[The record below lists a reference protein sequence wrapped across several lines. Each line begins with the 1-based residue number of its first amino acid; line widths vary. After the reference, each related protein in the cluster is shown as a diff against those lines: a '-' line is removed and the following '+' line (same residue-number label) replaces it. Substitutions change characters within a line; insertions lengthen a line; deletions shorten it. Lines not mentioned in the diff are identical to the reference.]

1 VGRIYANTEIAAD
14 RPIVSTGGADRREN
28 GENADLAPPG
38 DQRR

>member
-14 RPIVSTGGADRREN
+14 RERRGAQIGN
-28 GENADLAPPG
+28 GENADLAPSG